1 VTASAGKGCEHEQ
14 VRGLFADAWRRRA
27 GITFV
32 GAVYVAFAEHLR
44 ADLLTDDHKLVNTPN
59 LPVTALYLPLGP

>member
-1 VTASAGKGCEHEQ
+1 MRV
-14 VRGLFADAWRRRA
+14 LFPDAWRRRA
-27 GITFV
+27 GITFAD
-32 GAVYVAFAEHLR
+32 AVYVAFAEHLR